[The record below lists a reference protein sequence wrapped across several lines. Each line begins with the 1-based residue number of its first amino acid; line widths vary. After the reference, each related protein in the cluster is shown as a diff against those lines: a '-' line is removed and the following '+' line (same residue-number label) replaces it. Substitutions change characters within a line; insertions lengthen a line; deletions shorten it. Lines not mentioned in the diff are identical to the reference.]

1 MDLCEVSLKYIRQ
14 IQDDCVRQTGGNLA
28 SVTLRID
35 DETFFEE
42 FYFDIMKLLQQSR
55 LIIDT
60 GVQTVD
66 PSLVFSPAHYQ
77 QNLL

>member
-1 MDLCEVSLKYIRQ
+1 MIVS
-14 IQDDCVRQTGGNLA
+14 GSGNLA

-35 DETFFEE
+35 EETFFEE

-55 LIIDT
+55 LTIDT

-66 PSLVFSPAHYQ
+66 PSLDFSPAHYQ